1 MMILSQ
7 AFYLLIRKLFR
18 GSRGRGR
25 GGEGLRGRRY

>member
-18 GSRGRGR
+18 GSRGRG
-25 GGEGLRGRRY
+25 GEGLRGRRY

>member
-18 GSRGRGR
+18 GRGGR